1 MLQSVMMA
9 YRTSPAT
16 QSTRC
21 TPYSLLFGQECRLPI
36 DVSLLPPD
44 KVSATPHEHLHTI
57 KQKIDTYSK
66 FAQENIAAAQQSSK
80 IRYDKKATVPS
91 FETGTLVLLRNNH
104 ATVGRSS
111 KLEPKWLG
119 PYYIAD
125 KSTNTYLLRERHTH
139 KLLRNRVH
147 ADRLRHYKDQ
157 NIREPMPTPSL
168 TLQQPN
174 QNQTPQVQI
183 QNDLPTPPDI
193 EGVFKC
199 KRTNGIT
206 WYYVK
211 IRDQRQRQWVQ
222 QPLGLKIAGTVGR
235 DSPCPLGKVLTYK
248 NLIYLLN
255 FPFYCVNT
263 SYLVDRCRITTQ
275 WKEGSQ

>member
-222 QPLGLKIAGTVGR
+222 QPCVPESLCTEFHVKKTMQGKIR
-235 DSPCPLGKVLTYK
+235 KRK
-248 NLIYLLN
+248 
-255 FPFYCVNT
+255 
-263 SYLVDRCRITTQ
+263 
-275 WKEGSQ
+275 